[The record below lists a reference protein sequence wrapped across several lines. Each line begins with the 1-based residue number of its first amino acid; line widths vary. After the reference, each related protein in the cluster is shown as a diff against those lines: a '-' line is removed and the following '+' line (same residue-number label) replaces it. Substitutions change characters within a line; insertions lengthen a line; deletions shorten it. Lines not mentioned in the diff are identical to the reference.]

1 MAHAPELVFDLIFGR
16 WRSQTLY
23 AGAALGVF
31 DQLSDQPPTAATM
44 SAGTCSLRCRRPMP
58 TS

>member
-1 MAHAPELVFDLIFGR
+1 MANAPELVFDLIFGR

-31 DQLSDQPPTAATM
+31 DQLSDHQ
-44 SAGTCSLRCRRPMP
+44 GLRRRWLK
-58 TS
+58 